1 MKNDKLEEFVFENI
15 EAFDEYEANPKIW
28 TGIQSQIS
36 APKKLNLKRIGL
48 RIAATIAIFI
58 ASYFVN
64 SIIFNNQ
71 QQTILSSENTELEF
85 EKSENIKLLLD
96 AEAYYSSKIS
106 TLSSNVFQLSSDKPE
121 IRTDIETEFLELDNI
136 FKELKH
142 DLKDNAA
149 NEEVLQAMIQNYR
162 IKLEILTEILE
173 QLNKSK
179 NKKNKPYDNEI

>member
-1 MKNDKLEEFVFENI
+1 
-15 EAFDEYEANPKIW
+15 
-28 TGIQSQIS
+28 
-36 APKKLNLKRIGL
+36 
-48 RIAATIAIFI
+48 
-58 ASYFVN
+58 
-64 SIIFNNQ
+64 
-71 QQTILSSENTELEF
+71 
-85 EKSENIKLLLD
+85 
-96 AEAYYSSKIS
+96 
-106 TLSSNVFQLSSDKPE
+106 
-121 IRTDIETEFLELDNI
+121 LELDNI

>member
-1 MKNDKLEEFVFENI
+1 M
-15 EAFDEYEANPKIW
+15 
-28 TGIQSQIS
+28 
-36 APKKLNLKRIGL
+36 
-48 RIAATIAIFI
+48 
-58 ASYFVN
+58 
-64 SIIFNNQ
+64 
-71 QQTILSSENTELEF
+71 SSEYLLRNSPDPKPKSKVEISEF

>member
-1 MKNDKLEEFVFENI
+1 MLKILKL
-15 EAFDEYEANPKIW
+15 
-28 TGIQSQIS
+28 
-36 APKKLNLKRIGL
+36 
-48 RIAATIAIFI
+48 
-58 ASYFVN
+58 
-64 SIIFNNQ
+64 FNNQ
-71 QQTILSSENTELEF
+71 QKTILSSENTELEF